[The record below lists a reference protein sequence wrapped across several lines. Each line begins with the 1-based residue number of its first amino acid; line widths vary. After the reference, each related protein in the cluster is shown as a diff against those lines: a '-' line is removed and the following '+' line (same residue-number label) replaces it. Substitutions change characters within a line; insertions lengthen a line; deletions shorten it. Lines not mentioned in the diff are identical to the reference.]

1 MAITTA
7 DQLRTALANW
17 TNDTS
22 ANILTTDRQNEC
34 IALAEAMFNR
44 TIRIKGME
52 ATMTSTS
59 LTDGAASLPSG
70 FLAFKELR
78 YDGDTEYT
86 LQPKSLEW
94 IRAQGDADT
103 SEARYFAVTSTQ
115 VICYP
120 YGGPIKGTYYK
131 SPTSLTGLTSTG
143 NWLLTSH
150 PDLYLSA
157 SLTEAFLYMQDDENA
172 VKWRQRTVALL
183 RELEI
188 SDMADDFNGGVL
200 AIRAR

>member
-7 DQLRTALANW
+7 DQLRTALQNW
-17 TNDTS
+17 TNDQS
-22 ANILTTDRQNEC
+22 GGVLSTDRQNEC
-34 IALAEAMFNR
+34 ITLAEAMFNR
-44 TIRIKGME
+44 VIRTKGME

-59 LTDGAASLPSG
+59 LTDGAASLPTG

-86 LQPKSLEW
+86 LRPRSLEW

-103 SEARYFAVTSTQ
+103 SEAVYYAISSTQ

-131 SPTSLTGLTSTG
+131 ALTSLTGLTATG

-157 SLTEAFLYMQDDENA
+157 ALTEAFIYLQDDARA
-172 VKWRQRTVALL
+172 VQWRQRTVSLL
-183 RELEI
+183 DEL
-188 SDMADDFNGGVL
+188 DKTDQRDDFDGGPIAV
-200 AIRAR
+200 RAR

>member
-7 DQLRTALANW
+7 DELRTALANW

-34 IALAEAMFNR
+34 IALAEAMLNR
-44 TIRIKGME
+44 IVRIKGME
-52 ATMTSTS
+52 ATMTSTA
-59 LTDGAASLPSG
+59 LTNGAASLPTG
-70 FLAFKELR
+70 FLAWKELR
-78 YDGDTEYT
+78 YDGDVEYT

-131 SPTSLTGLTSTG
+131 SLTSLTGLTSTG

-157 SLTEAFLYMQDDENA
+157 ALTEAFVYMQDEQRA
-172 VKWRQRTVALL
+172 QMWRERTVALL
-183 RELEI
+183 REIEVT
-188 SDMADDFNGGVL
+188 DMADDFNGGVL